1 MTPQEC
7 YQAGRLQE
15 AIASATAAVKAKP
28 TDAEARNF
36 LCEMLCFAG
45 DWERLD
51 KQLDVIAHQDPD
63 AMVGAALF
71 RQLLRA
77 EIARTQFFHEG
88 RLPDLLD
95 QPPAAVRQAL
105 EASVMLR
112 EGKAADAA
120 KLLAQVE
127 EERPKVKGVC
137 NGKAFEDF
145 RDCDDLLAPVLE
157 VLTSTGKYYWIPVER
172 VELIEF
178 RAPARPRDLVWRR
191 AHMIV
196 RDGPDGE
203 VYLPANY
210 IGSSASPD
218 EQVQLG
224 RYTEWKGG
232 EGRPV
237 RGLGQRTYI
246 VGEEGRSILELQNV
260 TFESAATA

>member
-7 YQAGRLQE
+7 YQAGKLTE
-15 AIASATAAVKAKP
+15 AVAQATAAVKAKP

-77 EIARTQFFHEG
+77 ETARSQFFSEG

-95 QPPAAVRQAL
+95 QPPAAVRLAL
-105 EASVMLR
+105 EASVLLR
-112 EGKAADAA
+112 DGKAADAA
-120 KLLAQVE
+120 KLLAQAE
-127 EERPKVKGVC
+127 EQRTKPRGTC
-137 NGKAFEDF
+137 NGKPFDDF

-178 RAPARPRDLVWRR
+178 RTPARPRDLVWRR

-210 IGSSASPD
+210 IGSSASAD
-218 EQVQLG
+218 EQIRLG
-224 RYTEWKGG
+224 RYTEWNGG
-232 EGRPV
+232 EDSPV
-237 RGLGQRTYI
+237 RGLGQRTFM
-246 VGEEGRSILELQNV
+246 VGEEGRPILELQTV
-260 TFESAATA
+260 TFDTEAAG